1 MCTFVRLLCFTMVLY
16 VCDTTCSPRS
26 SLSLS
31 LSLSFRVKYI
41 KILLCVY
48 NTRGAL

>member
-1 MCTFVRLLCFTMVLY
+1 MY
-16 VCDTTCSPRS
+16 VIQRARRAL